1 MISRLVAAVLVA
13 FLLLASCGEEGPSD
27 TQVLC
32 SRFQTAKEDGQT
44 GAMLRALTMMQD
56 PAEAIDPGVRLSAW
70 VLQDDI
76 DTRNPD
82 FRETTF
88 HIRFLLEACMKAES

>member
-1 MISRLVAAVLVA
+1 
-13 FLLLASCGEEGPSD
+13 
-27 TQVLC
+27 
-32 SRFQTAKEDGQT
+32 
-44 GAMLRALTMMQD
+44 MLRALTMMQD